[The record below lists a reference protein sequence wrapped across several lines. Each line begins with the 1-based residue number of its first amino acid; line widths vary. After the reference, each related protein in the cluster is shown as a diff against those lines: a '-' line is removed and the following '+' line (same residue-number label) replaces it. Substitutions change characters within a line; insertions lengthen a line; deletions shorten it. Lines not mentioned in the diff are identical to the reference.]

1 MIEFAMAATVLMVF
15 LFGTIEFGRMIWER
29 NIVANAS
36 KAGVRWAAVRG
47 NSSGQT
53 PATEDQVEDYVRS
66 WMYGIPVTVTTT
78 WCTTA
83 FTNGVC
89 QPPATS
95 NNKPG
100 STVQVVVQ
108 GSFTPGVGLLP
119 PSTVALR
126 SAAQMIIAR

>member
-1 MIEFAMAATVLMVF
+1 MIEFAMAATVLIVF

-53 PATEDQVEDYVRS
+53 PATAAEIEDYVLT

-78 WCTTA
+78 WCTA
-83 FTNGVC
+83 PFVSGVC

-108 GSFTPGVGLLP
+108 GSFTPGVPLLP
-119 PSTVALR
+119 PSTITLR